1 MYKISKMYVIILM
14 VIESDTCM
22 SKKEFLILIIVFISV
37 IAISALS
44 IYFIFNK
51 DESPKI
57 SNVLKVGDY
66 TLQYG
71 QYKGI
76 EEEYNADTQTLE
88 KKEII
93 LNLSKNKIN
102 DEFYEVKGMSLY
114 INGYEM
120 YKVIANDKIK
130 LLAGEG
136 VDFEY
141 ERK

>member
-1 MYKISKMYVIILM
+1 
-14 VIESDTCM
+14 M

-44 IYFIFNK
+44 IYFIFNNNHEK
-51 DESPKI
+51 NTDESSKI

-66 TLQYG
+66 TLRYG

-76 EEEYNADTQTLE
+76 EKEYNADTQTVE

-93 LNLSKNKIN
+93 LNLSKYKIN
-102 DEFYEVKGMSLY
+102 DEFYEIKGMSLY

-130 LLAGEG
+130 LLVGEG

>member
-1 MYKISKMYVIILM
+1 
-14 VIESDTCM
+14 M
-22 SKKEFLILIIVFISV
+22 SKKEFLILIIVFLSV

-102 DEFYEVKGMSLY
+102 DEFYELKGMSLY

-141 ERK
+141 ERE

>member
-1 MYKISKMYVIILM
+1 
-14 VIESDTCM
+14 M

-37 IAISALS
+37 IVISALS

-51 DESPKI
+51 DENPKI

-71 QYKGI
+71 QYKGV

-141 ERK
+141 ERE

>member
-1 MYKISKMYVIILM
+1 
-14 VIESDTCM
+14 M

-130 LLAGEG
+130 LLAGKG

>member
-1 MYKISKMYVIILM
+1 
-14 VIESDTCM
+14 M

-51 DESPKI
+51 DENPKI

-141 ERK
+141 ERE

>member
-1 MYKISKMYVIILM
+1 
-14 VIESDTCM
+14 M

-37 IAISALS
+37 IAISVLS

-51 DESPKI
+51 DENPKI

-71 QYKGI
+71 QYKGV

-141 ERK
+141 ERE

>member
-1 MYKISKMYVIILM
+1 
-14 VIESDTCM
+14 M

-51 DESPKI
+51 DENPKI

-71 QYKGI
+71 QYKGV

-141 ERK
+141 ERE

>member
-51 DESPKI
+51 DENPKI

-71 QYKGI
+71 QYKGV

-141 ERK
+141 ERE

>member
-1 MYKISKMYVIILM
+1 
-14 VIESDTCM
+14 M
-22 SKKEFLILIIVFISV
+22 SKKEILVLIIVFLSV
-37 IAISALS
+37 IIISSLS
-44 IYFIFNK
+44 IYFIFNNNHGK
-51 DESPKI
+51 NTDESSKI

-66 TLQYG
+66 TLRYG

-76 EEEYNADTQTLE
+76 EKEYNADTQTVE

-93 LNLSKNKIN
+93 LNLSKYKIN
-102 DEFYEVKGMSLY
+102 DEFYEIKGMSLY

>member
-1 MYKISKMYVIILM
+1 MYKVSKMYVIILM

-51 DESPKI
+51 DESSKI

-141 ERK
+141 ERE

>member
-1 MYKISKMYVIILM
+1 M

-71 QYKGI
+71 QYKGV

-114 INGYEM
+114 INCYEM

-141 ERK
+141 ERE

>member
-1 MYKISKMYVIILM
+1 MYVIILM
-14 VIESDTCM
+14 VIGRDTCT

-37 IAISALS
+37 IVISALS

-51 DESPKI
+51 DENPKI

-71 QYKGI
+71 QYKGV

-141 ERK
+141 ERE

>member
-37 IAISALS
+37 IVISALS

-51 DESPKI
+51 DENPKI

-71 QYKGI
+71 QYKGV

>member
-1 MYKISKMYVIILM
+1 
-14 VIESDTCM
+14 M

-37 IAISALS
+37 IVISALS

-51 DESPKI
+51 NHDKNNDESSKI
-57 SNVLKVGDY
+57 SSVLKVGDY

-71 QYKGI
+71 HYKGI

-141 ERK
+141 ERE

>member
-130 LLAGEG
+130 LLAGKG

>member
-1 MYKISKMYVIILM
+1 
-14 VIESDTCM
+14 M
-22 SKKEFLILIIVFISV
+22 SKKEFIFLIIVFLSV
-37 IAISALS
+37 IVISTLS
-44 IYFIFNK
+44 TYFIFNK
-51 DESPKI
+51 NHSKNIDESSKTI
-57 SNVLKVGDY
+57 NSLKVGNY
-66 TLQYG
+66 TLRYG

-76 EEEYNADTQTLE
+76 EEEYNTDTQKLE
-88 KKEII
+88 KREIK

-102 DEFYEVKGMSLY
+102 DERYEVKGMSLY

-141 ERK
+141 ERE

>member
-14 VIESDTCM
+14 MIESDTCM
-22 SKKEFLILIIVFISV
+22 SKKEFLILIIVFLSV

-51 DESPKI
+51 DESSKI

-120 YKVIANDKIK
+120 YKVIANDKIN

-141 ERK
+141 ERE

>member
-1 MYKISKMYVIILM
+1 
-14 VIESDTCM
+14 M

-37 IAISALS
+37 IVISALS

-51 DESPKI
+51 DENPKI

-71 QYKGI
+71 QYKGV

-93 LNLSKNKIN
+93 LYLSKNKIN

-141 ERK
+141 ERE

>member
-14 VIESDTCM
+14 MIESDTCM

-37 IAISALS
+37 IVISALS

-51 DESPKI
+51 DESSKI

>member
-1 MYKISKMYVIILM
+1 MYVIILM

-141 ERK
+141 ERE

>member
-102 DEFYEVKGMSLY
+102 HEFYEVKGMSLY

-141 ERK
+141 ERE